1 MAYRDCPCLN
11 CKDRSKKKRERITAL
26 LLKCKKSDHK
36 KPPDEKKER

>member
-1 MAYRDCPCLN
+1 MAYGTGI
-11 CKDRSKKKRERITAL
+11 KKKRERITAL